1 MSGAIVMLAIGTN
14 DFEAEVLHCLNRTDR
29 ERSVKLYS
37 VLSKRKDRAP
47 ALATGAGLLGPTVLG
62 MVGERGRS
70 CRNPTRSA
78 FYSPSYTTE

>member
-29 ERSVKLYS
+29 EHPVRPIPS
-37 VLSKRKDRAP
+37 SKRKDRAP
-47 ALATGAGLLGPTVLG
+47 TLATGAGLLGPTVLG